1 MPQEVFREVVA
12 VTEIPEHLLN
22 RSKARRAAASGETS
36 SESSPAVATPA
47 TPAASAPSAPKEA
60 PKPKVAPP
68 DPAYVVAAKA
78 RRKIPFWA
86 MSGLAL
92 LPLWA
97 MLYLVALSPEE
108 KKAEGPIAK
117 GIEVYGGCAGC
128 HGANGSGGAGQ
139 VLYQGAALKTF
150 PHIEDMLNFVYNG
163 SQKYISAGLTS
174 YGDPNREGGP
184 HVMLG
189 YNGAA
194 MPQQGE
200 KAGGALTEYEILGV
214 VCHIRYDLA
223 GAAPTDEQWAAEYEH
238 WCSPESPIYKALQ
251 DGSSTF
257 DSLAD
262 DFKDLMPAPIAVGT
276 DPRANS
282 TK

>member
-1 MPQEVFREVVA
+1 

-22 RSKARRAAASGETS
+22 RSKARRAAASGEPTGDTA
-36 SESSPAVATPA
+36 PAVAAPSTPA
-47 TPAASAPSAPKEA
+47 TTSSAAPAEA

-68 DPAYVVAAKA
+68 EPPYVAAAKA

-92 LPLWA
+92 LPVWA
-97 MLYLVALSPEE
+97 LLYIVALEPEP

-139 VLYQGAALKTF
+139 VLYQGETQKTF

-163 SQKYISAGLTS
+163 SQRYISAGLAS
-174 YGDPNREGGP
+174 YGDPNREGGA

-200 KAGGALTEYEILGV
+200 TAGGALTEYEILGV

-223 GAAPTDEQWAAEYEH
+223 GADPTSEEWAAEYEH

-257 DSLAD
+257 ETLAD
-262 DFKDLMPAPIAVGT
+262 DFADLMPAPLTVGT
-276 DPRANS
+276 APRPYQG
-282 TK
+282 K